1 MSPLRTG
8 PLPTRRERNR
18 KMDKTPLA
26 EIASMS
32 GAKLLRDAL
41 GVTVSNISKDTRT
54 IRPGDL
60 YIGLRGDNF
69 DGNAFAAQAIE
80 KGAAA
85 VLLDS
90 PEEAERLSGSV
101 PVLLAENSL
110 VALTKLAAAW
120 RAKLNLKVLGITGS
134 SGKTSTKEFAAAV
147 LGSKFKV
154 IKTRG
159 NLNNHIGVPLS
170 ILAASSSDKA
180 AVWEIGMNHP
190 GEIAPLAAL
199 AKPDCAIITNIG
211 TAHIEYMKNRDAIA
225 LEKGMLA
232 EAVPAGGSVI
242 LSAEDDKTESIAAR
256 CRAKV
261 IRTGLT
267 GGSLTATE
275 IVPNSTGTTFKVLLH
290 SGERTASA
298 QASIPV
304 QGLHMVQNALMAI
317 AAGLELGIP
326 LESAVKGL
334 ARTELAAG
342 RLEQRTHKGVTFLDD
357 TYNAN
362 PDSME
367 AALSTLRLMPTAGR
381 RIAVLGKMGELGEY
395 AAEGYFRTGC
405 AAAKYADVLVTVGA
419 EARQISEA
427 ARGAGL
433 SRIHEVEDTSA
444 AARILDQLARSG
456 DLVLVKGSRSAQMET
471 LFQKLQS

>member
-1 MSPLRTG
+1 MDRTS
-8 PLPTRRERNR
+8 LL
-18 KMDKTPLA
+18 D
-26 EIASMS
+26 IASMS
-32 GAKLLRDAL
+32 GAKLLGDAPI
-41 GVTVSNISKDTRT
+41 VTISNISKDTRT

-60 YIGLRGDNF
+60 YIGLRGENF
-69 DGNAFAAQAIE
+69 DGNAFASQALE

-90 PEEAERLSGSV
+90 PDEAQKLAELA
-101 PVLLAENSL
+101 PVLFSENSL
-110 VALTKLAAAW
+110 TALTNLAAAW
-120 RAKLNLKVLGITGS
+120 RAKLDLKVMCITGS

-147 LGSKFKV
+147 LASTFKV
-154 IKTRG
+154 VKTQG

-170 ILAASSSDKA
+170 ILAASSSDEA

-199 AKPDCAIITNIG
+199 AQPCCAIITNIG
-211 TAHIEYMKNRDAIA
+211 TAHIEHMKSRDAIA

-232 EAVPAGGSVI
+232 EAVPTEGSVI
-242 LSAEDDKTESIAAR
+242 LSADDDKTDSIAAR
-256 CRAKV
+256 CSAKV
-261 IRTGLT
+261 IRTGIK
-267 GGSLTATE
+267 GGSLIATG
-275 IVPNSTGTTFKVLLH
+275 IVPSPSGTTFQVVLH
-290 SGERTASA
+290 SEQQTTKVH
-298 QASIPV
+298 ASIPV

-317 AAGLELGIP
+317 AAGLELGVP

-334 ARTELAAG
+334 ARTELTGG

-367 AALSTLRLMPTAGR
+367 AALSTLRLMPSSGR

-395 AAEGYFRTGC
+395 AAEGYSRTGC
-405 AAAKYADVLVTVGA
+405 AAAKYADVVVTVGS

-427 ARGAGL
+427 ARRAGF

-444 AARILDQLARSG
+444 AARIIDQLARPG
-456 DLVLVKGSRSAQMET
+456 DLVLVKGSRSARMET
-471 LFQKLQS
+471 LFQKLQN

>member
-1 MSPLRTG
+1 
-8 PLPTRRERNR
+8 
-18 KMDKTPLA
+18 MDKTPLA
-26 EIASMS
+26 EIASMC
-32 GAKLLRDAL
+32 GAKLLREAL
-41 GVTVSNISKDTRT
+41 GVTVSHISKDTRT
-54 IRPGDL
+54 LRPGDL
-60 YIGLRGDNF
+60 YIGLRGDHF
-69 DGNAFAAQAIE
+69 DGNAFAVQAIE

-90 PEEAERLSGSV
+90 PAEAERLSGSV

-110 VALTKLAAAW
+110 TALTKLAAAW

-154 IKTRG
+154 VKTQG
-159 NLNNHIGVPLS
+159 NLNNHIGLPLS
-170 ILAASSSDKA
+170 ILAASSSDTA

-199 AKPDCAIITNIG
+199 AQPNCAIITNIG

-232 EAVPAGGSVI
+232 EAVPAEGSVI
-242 LSAEDDKTESIAAR
+242 LPAEDDKTESIAAR

-261 IRTGLT
+261 VLT
-267 GGSLTATE
+267 GINNGNLTATE
-275 IVPNSTGTTFKVLLH
+275 IMPTQIGMSFRVLVHAGEQTTN
-290 SGERTASA
+290 A
-298 QASIPV
+298 QASIAV

-317 AAGLELGIP
+317 AAGLEFGVP
-326 LESAVKGL
+326 LESAVKAL
-334 ARTELAAG
+334 AHTELAGG
-342 RLEQRTHKGVTFLDD
+342 RLERRIHKGVVFLDD

-367 AALSTLRLMPTAGR
+367 AALSTLRFMPSTGR

-395 AAEGYFRTGC
+395 AAEGYSRTGC
-405 AAAKYADVLVTVGA
+405 AAAKYADVLVTVGS

-427 ARGAGL
+427 ARAAGL
-433 SRIHEVEDTSA
+433 NRIHEVEDTSA

-456 DLVLVKGSRSAQMET
+456 DLVLVKGSRSARMET

>member
-1 MSPLRTG
+1 
-8 PLPTRRERNR
+8 
-18 KMDKTPLA
+18 MDKTPLL
-26 EIASMS
+26 EIASMA
-32 GAKLLRDAL
+32 GAKLLGDAT
-41 GVTVSNISKDTRT
+41 GVTISNINKDTRT

-69 DGNAFAAQAIE
+69 DGNAFASQAIE

-90 PEEAERLSGSV
+90 PEEAQKLSGSA

-110 VALTKLAAAW
+110 TALTNLAAAW
-120 RAKLNLKVLGITGS
+120 RAKLDLKVLGITGS

-154 IKTRG
+154 VKTQG

-170 ILAASSSDKA
+170 ILSASSSDKA
-180 AVWEIGMNHP
+180 AVWEVGMNHP

-199 AKPDCAIITNIG
+199 IKPDCAIITNVG
-211 TAHIEYMKNRDAIA
+211 TAHIEYMKTRDAIA

-242 LSAEDDKTESIAAR
+242 LCAEDDKSDSIAAR
-256 CRAKV
+256 CRGKV
-261 IRTGLT
+261 VLTGLK
-267 GGSLTATE
+267 GGNLTATE
-275 IVPNSTGTTFKVLLH
+275 VVANDTGTTFKVVLH
-290 SGERTASA
+290 SADQTLTAT
-298 QASIPV
+298 ASIPV

-317 AAGLELGIP
+317 AAGLELGVL

-334 ARTELAAG
+334 ARTELAGG
-342 RLEQRTHKGVTFLDD
+342 RLEKRVHKGVTFLDD

-367 AALSTLRLMPTAGR
+367 AALSTLRFTPCMGR
-381 RIAVLGKMGELGEY
+381 RIAVLGKMGELGDY
-395 AAEGYFRTGC
+395 AAEGYSRVGC
-405 AAAKYADVLVTVGA
+405 ATVKYADVLVTVGP
-419 EARQISEA
+419 EARHISA
-427 ARGAGL
+427 TARELGF

-444 AARILDQLARSG
+444 AARILDQLARPG
-456 DLVLVKGSRSAQMET
+456 DLVLVKGSRSARMET
-471 LFQKLQS
+471 LFQKLQN

>member
-1 MSPLRTG
+1 
-8 PLPTRRERNR
+8 
-18 KMDKTPLA
+18 MDKTPLL

-32 GAKLLRDAL
+32 GTKLLGDAT
-41 GVTVSNISKDTRT
+41 GVTISNINKDTRT

-60 YIGLRGDNF
+60 YIGLRGENF
-69 DGNAFAAQAIE
+69 DGNAFASEAIE

-90 PEEAERLSGSV
+90 PDEAQKLSASA
-101 PVLLAENSL
+101 PVLLAKNSL
-110 VALTKLAAAW
+110 TALTNLAAAW
-120 RAKLNLKVLGITGS
+120 RAKLDLKVLGITGS

-154 IKTRG
+154 IKTHG

-170 ILAASSSDKA
+170 ILAASASDKA
-180 AVWEIGMNHP
+180 AVWEVGMNHP

-199 AKPDCAIITNIG
+199 IKPDCAIITNIG
-211 TAHIEYMKNRDAIA
+211 TAHIEYMKTRDAIA

-232 EAVPAGGSVI
+232 EAVPATGSVI
-242 LSAEDDKTESIAAR
+242 LSAEDDKTDSIAVR
-256 CRAKV
+256 CRGKV
-261 IRTGLT
+261 IRTGLKN
-267 GGSLTATE
+267 GNLTATE
-275 IVPNSTGTTFKVLLH
+275 IVPASTGTTFTLVIH
-290 SGERTASA
+290 SADKSLTAT
-298 QASIPV
+298 ASIPV

-326 LESAVKGL
+326 LEAAVKGL

-342 RLEQRTHKGVTFLDD
+342 RLEQRVHKGVTFLDD

-367 AALSTLRLMPTAGR
+367 AALSTLRFTPCMGR
-381 RIAVLGKMGELGEY
+381 RIAVLGKMGELGDY
-395 AAEGYFRTGC
+395 AAEGYSRVGC
-405 AAAKYADVLVTVGA
+405 ATVKYADVLVTVGQ
-419 EARQISEA
+419 EARHISA
-427 ARGAGL
+427 TARELGF

-444 AARILDQLARSG
+444 AARILDQLARPG
-456 DLVLVKGSRSAQMET
+456 DLVLVKGSRSARMET
-471 LFQKLQS
+471 LFHKLQN

>member
-1 MSPLRTG
+1 
-8 PLPTRRERNR
+8 
-18 KMDKTPLA
+18 MDKTPLL

-32 GAKLLRDAL
+32 GAKLLRDAP
-41 GVTVSNISKDTRT
+41 GVTISNINKDTRT

-60 YIGLRGDNF
+60 YIGLRGENF
-69 DGNAFAAQAIE
+69 DGNIFASQAIE

-90 PEEAERLSGSV
+90 PEEAQKLTGSV

-110 VALTKLAAAW
+110 TALTNLAAAW
-120 RAKLNLKVLGITGS
+120 RAKLDLKVLGITGS

-147 LGSKFKV
+147 LSSKFKV
-154 IKTRG
+154 VKTQG

-170 ILAASSSDKA
+170 ILAASSNDKA

-199 AKPDCAIITNIG
+199 AKPGCAIITNIG
-211 TAHIEYMKNRDAIA
+211 TAHIEYMKSRDAIA

-232 EAVPAGGSVI
+232 EAVPKEGSVI
-242 LSAEDDKTESIAAR
+242 LSAEDDKSDSIAAR

-261 IRTGLT
+261 IRTGLKD
-267 GGSLTATE
+267 GSLIATE
-275 IVPNSTGTTFKVLLH
+275 ILPHPVGTAFKVTL
-290 SGERTASA
+290 RSA
-298 QASIPV
+298 EKETTVQASIPV

-317 AAGLELGIP
+317 AAGLELGVP

-342 RLEQRTHKGVTFLDD
+342 RLEQRTHKGVIFLDD

-367 AALSTLRLMPTAGR
+367 AALSTLRLMPSSGR

-395 AAEGYFRTGC
+395 AAEGYSRTGC
-405 AAAKYADVLVTVGA
+405 AAAKYADVLVTVGS

-427 ARGAGL
+427 ARGAGF
-433 SRIHEVEDTSA
+433 SRIHEVDDTSA
-444 AARILDQLARSG
+444 AARIIDQLARPG
-456 DLVLVKGSRSAQMET
+456 DLVLVKGSRSARMET

>member
-1 MSPLRTG
+1 
-8 PLPTRRERNR
+8 
-18 KMDKTPLA
+18 MDKTPLL
-26 EIASMS
+26 EIAAMS
-32 GAKLLRDAL
+32 GAKLLRDNP
-41 GVTVSNISKDTRT
+41 GVTISNISKDTRT

-60 YIGLRGDNF
+60 YIGLRGENF
-69 DGNAFAAQAIE
+69 DGNIFASQAIE

-90 PEEAERLSGSV
+90 PEEAQKLTGSV

-110 VALTKLAAAW
+110 TALTNLAAAW

-147 LGSKFKV
+147 LSSKFKV
-154 IKTRG
+154 VKTQG

-170 ILAASSSDKA
+170 ILAASSNDKA

-211 TAHIEYMKNRDAIA
+211 TAHIEYMKSRDAIA

-232 EAVPAGGSVI
+232 EAVPAEGSVI
-242 LSAEDDKTESIAAR
+242 LSADDDKSDSIAAR

-261 IRTGLT
+261 IRIGLKD
-267 GGSLTATE
+267 GSLIAAE
-275 IVPNSTGTTFKVLLH
+275 IVPNPVGTVFKVTL
-290 SGERTASA
+290 RSA
-298 QASIPV
+298 EKATTVQASIPV

-317 AAGLELGIP
+317 AAGLELGVP

-334 ARTELAAG
+334 ARTELASG

-367 AALSTLRLMPTAGR
+367 AALSTLRLMPSSGR

-395 AAEGYFRTGC
+395 AAEGYSRTGC
-405 AAAKYADVLVTVGA
+405 AAAKYADVLVTVGS

-427 ARGAGL
+427 ARGAGF
-433 SRIHEVEDTSA
+433 SRIHEVDDTSA
-444 AARILDQLARSG
+444 AARIIDQLARPG

>member
-1 MSPLRTG
+1 
-8 PLPTRRERNR
+8 
-18 KMDKTPLA
+18 MDKTSLL

-32 GAKLLRDAL
+32 GAKLLGNAT
-41 GVTVSNISKDTRT
+41 GVTISNINKDTRT

-60 YIGLRGDNF
+60 YIGLRGENF
-69 DGNAFAAQAIE
+69 DGNAFASQAIE

-90 PEEAERLSGSV
+90 PEEAQKLSGSA

-110 VALTKLAAAW
+110 TALTNLAAAW
-120 RAKLNLKVLGITGS
+120 RAKLDLKVLGITGS

-154 IKTRG
+154 VKTQG

-170 ILAASSSDKA
+170 ILAASLSDKA
-180 AVWEIGMNHP
+180 AVWEVGMNHP

-199 AKPDCAIITNIG
+199 IKPDCAIITNIG
-211 TAHIEYMKNRDAIA
+211 TAHIEYMKTRDAIA

-232 EAVPAGGSVI
+232 EAVPADGSVI
-242 LSAEDDKTESIAAR
+242 LSADDDKTDSIAAR
-256 CRAKV
+256 CRGKV
-261 IRTGLT
+261 IRTGLKN
-267 GGSLTATE
+267 GNLTAME
-275 IVPNSTGTTFKVLLH
+275 ITPTSTGTTFTVVLH
-290 SGERTASA
+290 SPDQTLTATT
-298 QASIPV
+298 SIPV

-317 AAGLELGIP
+317 AAGLELGVP

-334 ARTELAAG
+334 ARTELAGG
-342 RLEQRTHKGVTFLDD
+342 RLEKRVHKGVTFFDD

-367 AALSTLRLMPTAGR
+367 AALSTLRFTPCMGR
-381 RIAVLGKMGELGEY
+381 RIAVLGKMGELGDY
-395 AAEGYFRTGC
+395 AAEGYSRVGC
-405 AAAKYADVLVTVGA
+405 AAVKYADVLVTVGS
-419 EARQISEA
+419 EARHISA
-427 ARGAGL
+427 TARELGF

-444 AARILDQLARSG
+444 AARILDQLARPG

-471 LFQKLQS
+471 LFQKLQN

>member
-1 MSPLRTG
+1 
-8 PLPTRRERNR
+8 
-18 KMDKTPLA
+18 MDKTSLA

-32 GAKLLRDAL
+32 GAKLLRPAP
-41 GVTVSNISKDTRT
+41 GVAISNISKDTRT
-54 IRPGDL
+54 IRSGDL
-60 YIGLRGDNF
+60 YIGLRGEIF
-69 DGNAFAAQAIE
+69 DGNQFAAQAIE
-80 KGAAA
+80 GGAAA

-90 PEEAERLSGSV
+90 AEVAEKFVNSV

-110 VALTKLAAAW
+110 DALTNLAAAW
-120 RAKLNLKVLGITGS
+120 RAKLDIKVLGITGS

-154 IKTRG
+154 VKTQG

-170 ILAASSSDKA
+170 ILAATTKDRA

-199 AKPDCAIITNIG
+199 IKPDCAIITNIG
-211 TAHIEYMKNRDAIA
+211 TAHIEYMKSRDAIA

-232 EAVPAGGSVI
+232 ESVPAEGSVI
-242 LSAEDDKTESIAAR
+242 LSADDDKSRSIASR

-261 IRTGLT
+261 VLTGLKDA
-267 GGSLTATE
+267 SLTATE
-275 IVPNSTGTTFKVLLH
+275 IVPGTNQTTFKVSLDC
-290 SGERTASA
+290 GNETTTAR
-298 QASIPV
+298 ASIPV
-304 QGLHMVQNALMAI
+304 QGLHMVQNALLAI
-317 AAGLELGIP
+317 AAGLEFGVP
-326 LESAVKGL
+326 LESAVKAI
-334 ARTELAAG
+334 ARTELAGG

-367 AALSTLRLMPTAGR
+367 AALSTLRLMPSEGR
-381 RIAVLGKMGELGEY
+381 RIAVLGKMGELGAY
-395 AAEGYFRTGC
+395 AAEGYSRTGC
-405 AAAKYADVLVTVGA
+405 AAAKYADILVTVGA

-427 ARGAGL
+427 ARAAGF

-444 AARILDQLARSG
+444 AARIIDQLARPG
-456 DLVLVKGSRSAQMET
+456 DLVLVKGSRSARMET
-471 LFQKLQS
+471 LFQKLQN